1 MNHLSYKRIGKGY
14 PGSTTMPEL
23 RPSFAGYGE
32 NSKMPAPSTIRE
44 NVLQV
49 FELLDYLKAHSKAG
63 NAAEPPV

>member
-1 MNHLSYKRIGKGY
+1 
-14 PGSTTMPEL
+14 MPEL